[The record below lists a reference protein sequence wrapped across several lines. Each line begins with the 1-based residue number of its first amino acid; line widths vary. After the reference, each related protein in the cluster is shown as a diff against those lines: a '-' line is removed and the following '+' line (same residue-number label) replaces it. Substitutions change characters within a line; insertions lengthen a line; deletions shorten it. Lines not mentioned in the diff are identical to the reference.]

1 MNAMSLAQ
9 LSLLL
14 GALGTAA
21 GLWQLAA
28 PAQVRRML
36 AALPRHTPTAWA
48 LAGVDLLW
56 VAWLLN
62 QTPLGRFDNWK
73 PALYFLTPLSFFLL
87 INYLDE
93 LLAVRALGGFLL
105 LAAAPVLDITRWHD
119 SPWRLVV
126 TVIAYLWVVVGMAL
140 VMSPYLFRRAERFL
154 VPDDARARL
163 SALLKL
169 AVSAVLVVLGLRV
182 F

>member
-1 MNAMSLAQ
+1 MNGINLAQ

-14 GALGTAA
+14 GLLAAAA
-21 GLWQLAA
+21 GVWQLLA

-36 AALPRHTPTAWA
+36 EVLPRHTPTAWI
-48 LAGVDLLW
+48 LTGVDLLW

-62 QTPLGRFDNWK
+62 QTPLGRFDSWK

-126 TVIAYLWVVVGMAL
+126 TVIVYGWVVAGMAL
-140 VMSPYLFRRAERFL
+140 VMSPYLFRRAERFF
-154 VPDDARARL
+154 VPDDARGRI

-169 AVSAVLVVLGLRV
+169 AVSAILVVLGLRV